1 MIACAV
7 SLFLL
12 ACNDEKKAETPS
24 EKMVWSD
31 EFNYSGLPDST
42 KWGYEVGGHGW
53 GNQELQ
59 FYTARRPENARV
71 ENGILVIEARRENWE
86 GSAFTSARLV
96 TRDKAEWQYGRIEV
110 KARVPSGLGTWPAI
124 WMLAATDTLVWPDD
138 GEIDI
143 MEHVGH
149 NQGFVH
155 GTIHCKKYYHSIGTQ
170 KTDTIYVPD
179 VSDNFHVYAV
189 NWDKDSI
196 RVSMDDST
204 YFRFGNERTGYD
216 AWPFDNKFFLLLN
229 IAVGGSWGGQKGVDS
244 TIYPRRLE
252 VDYVRVYQ
260 KN

>member
-71 ENGILVIEARRENWE
+71 ENGILVIEVHRENWE

-110 KARVPSGLGTWPAI
+110 KARVPSVL
-124 WMLAATDTLVWPDD
+124 L
-138 GEIDI
+138 
-143 MEHVGH
+143 
-149 NQGFVH
+149 
-155 GTIHCKKYYHSIGTQ
+155 Q
-170 KTDTIYVPD
+170 K
-179 VSDNFHVYAV
+179 
-189 NWDKDSI
+189 
-196 RVSMDDST
+196 
-204 YFRFGNERTGYD
+204 
-216 AWPFDNKFFLLLN
+216 
-229 IAVGGSWGGQKGVDS
+229 
-244 TIYPRRLE
+244 
-252 VDYVRVYQ
+252 
-260 KN
+260 